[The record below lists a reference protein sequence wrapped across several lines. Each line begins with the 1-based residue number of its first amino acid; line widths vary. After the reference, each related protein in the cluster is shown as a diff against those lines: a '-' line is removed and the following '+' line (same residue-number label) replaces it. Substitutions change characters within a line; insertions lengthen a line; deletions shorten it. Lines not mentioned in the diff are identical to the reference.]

1 MQKCL
6 HKILFFVAVVTV
18 ISHSVLPHTH
28 HHDHEITHHN
38 YDEHNDHENIFSFAE
53 LDEAF
58 VPAKFQFTAF
68 ELPIV
73 YLLAAEISDLVKLTT
88 TSSKAFSFY
97 REYPPP
103 NNYYTDLPSRAPP
116 FSKYCNARSVTCKV
130 IVVA

>member
-6 HKILFFVAVVTV
+6 HTILFFVAVVTV

-28 HHDHEITHHN
+28 HHEHALTHHN
-38 YDEHNDHENIFSFAE
+38 VDEHNDHENIFSFAE

-58 VPAKFQFTAF
+58 VPAKFLFTGF

-73 YLLAAEISDLVKLTT
+73 YLLAPEISCLVKLTT
-88 TSSKAFSFY
+88 TVSKAFRFY

-103 NNYYTDLPSRAPP
+103 NNYFTDLPSRAPP
-116 FSKYCNARSVTCKV
+116 CC
-130 IVVA
+130 